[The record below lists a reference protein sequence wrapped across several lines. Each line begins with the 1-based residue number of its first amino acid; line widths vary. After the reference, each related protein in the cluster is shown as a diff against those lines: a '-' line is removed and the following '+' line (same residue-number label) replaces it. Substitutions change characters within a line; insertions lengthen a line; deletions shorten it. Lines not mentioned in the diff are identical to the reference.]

1 LTSFSAD
8 WILPISDAPLDGG
21 VVTLDDG
28 RIVSVAPGKSDADV
42 ALGRAVV
49 LPGLVNAHTHLEL
62 SYLRGRIA
70 PAARFLDWVRPMLA
84 ARQERSSID
93 DAAILRAA
101 AQAIQEARATGTAL
115 VGDVTNTLATVFA
128 LADAGMPAHVFH
140 ELIGFGGVD
149 VDKQVASAR
158 RAIDAVAGGA
168 VADDAVTDDAVAYD
182 AVAYDAIA
190 VDRDVRLSLAPH
202 APYSVSPALFAAI
215 RRDLDAHAPTVST
228 VHLGESPEEVEFL
241 KSGAG
246 PWRTLL
252 EDLGV
257 WNDQWEAP
265 QSSPVEYLAEMG
277 LLTAS
282 MLAVHGVQFDG
293 ADLDRLRTLGVT
305 LVSCPRS
312 NRYVGVG
319 SPPLEAFYAM
329 DVEVAFGTDSLASV
343 DDLNMFSEL
352 AEARR
357 IAPKVPART
366 LLRSATL
373 TGAGALGF
381 GDQFGSIEP
390 GKRAAL
396 IAVRVPEGVSDVEE
410 YLVSGIQ
417 PSAIQWLMSTPNSQ
431 IPTST

>member
-1 LTSFSAD
+1 MTSFSAD

-115 VGDVTNTLATVFA
+115 VGDVTNTLATVSA

-149 VDKQVASAR
+149 VDEQVASAR

-168 VADDAVTDDAVAYD
+168 VAGGAVAYD

-190 VDRDVRLSLAPH
+190 EDQDIRLSLAPH

-431 IPTST
+431 IPTSP

>member
-1 LTSFSAD
+1 MTSFSAD

-115 VGDVTNTLATVFA
+115 VGEVTNTLATVSA

-149 VDKQVASAR
+149 VDEQVASAR

-168 VADDAVTDDAVAYD
+168 VADDAV
-182 AVAYDAIA
+182 AYDAIA
-190 VDRDVRLSLAPH
+190 EDQDIRLSLAPH

-431 IPTST
+431 IPTSP

>member
-84 ARQERSSID
+84 ARRERSSID

-115 VGDVTNTLATVFA
+115 VGEVTNTLATVSA

-168 VADDAVTDDAVAYD
+168 VADDAVTDD

>member
-115 VGDVTNTLATVFA
+115 VGDVTNTLATVSA

-149 VDKQVASAR
+149 VDEQVASAR

-168 VADDAVTDDAVAYD
+168 VADDAVAYG

-190 VDRDVRLSLAPH
+190 EDQDIRLSLAPH